1 MNAWKTT
8 FPFGARPIFRGEL
21 LVSGIIESK
30 IAILQF
36 YGHPDCST
44 VLIHSRRRSVSK
56 GPGAASLKGL
66 QSFGA
71 LDSRYY
77 RYKSCVVPTI
87 TGLIRVVDLTHRVVD
102 LTLNRSKPNFGN
114 QYLDPS
120 SLVPSWCPIIRV
132 SSGLVGFIRALLI
145 SKGIM

>member
-56 GPGAASLKGL
+56 GPGAASLKGSKALGLWTADITDINHVWFQQL
-66 QSFGA
+66 QG
-71 LDSRYY
+71 
-77 RYKSCVVPTI
+77 
-87 TGLIRVVDLTHRVVD
+87 
-102 LTLNRSKPNFGN
+102 
-114 QYLDPS
+114 
-120 SLVPSWCPIIRV
+120 W
-132 SSGLVGFIRALLI
+132 SGL
-145 SKGIM
+145 